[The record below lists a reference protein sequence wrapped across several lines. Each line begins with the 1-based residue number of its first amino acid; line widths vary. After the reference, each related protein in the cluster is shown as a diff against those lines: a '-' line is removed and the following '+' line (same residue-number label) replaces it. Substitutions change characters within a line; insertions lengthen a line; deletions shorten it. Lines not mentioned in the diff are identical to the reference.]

1 MSEQVNQAAHII
13 IVGAGIGGLTTAL
26 ALARRGY
33 SCEVLES
40 TREIAAIGAGVTL
53 APNAMRVYGH
63 LGVAT
68 AIEVAGVEPTQ
79 QRVQHWA
86 DGRTLVAFERGSKVR
101 DAYGAPY
108 IYIHRADLHDILYR
122 AAMAT
127 GRVTVRLGARVTGAT
142 ITSDQSCVHLD
153 GGDQVI
159 GDLIIAADGVKSILR
174 ARVAQDLPQFS
185 GHIVWRAIVDVTAGP
200 FSDLSD
206 FPGIHIGPGRMA
218 VRYPICQGRKLNLV
232 FFARQSGWAEE
243 GWAIPAHPDELS
255 ATFRDWCPEVQSMI
269 AAIEPDKMFKWA
281 IFARAPL
288 PRWTS
293 GGRLCLLGD
302 AAHATTPFLG
312 QGAAAAIEDA
322 FVLAR
327 ALDASPDIATA
338 IARYEAVRQPHC
350 DLVQR
355 ESNANADRLQGP
367 ESDLYGMTKL
377 VNEESLGLFAY
388 DVAAINV

>member
-1 MSEQVNQAAHII
+1 MNQAAHII
-13 IVGAGIGGLTTAL
+13 IVGAGIGGLTAAL

-40 TREIAAIGAGVTL
+40 AKEIAAIGAGVTL
-53 APNAMRVYGH
+53 APNAMRVYSH
-63 LGVAT
+63 LGIAA
-68 AIEVAGVEPTQ
+68 AIEATGVEPTH

-86 DGRTLVAFERGSKVR
+86 DGRTLIAFERGGKVR

-108 IYIHRADLHDILYR
+108 IYIHRADLHAILSQ
-122 AAMAT
+122 AVMAT
-127 GRVTVRLGARVTGAT
+127 GRVTMRLGARVTGAT
-142 ITSDQSCVHLD
+142 ITEDQSQVELA
-153 GGDQVI
+153 GGATVS
-159 GDLIIAADGVKSILR
+159 GDLIIAADGVKSVLR
-174 ARVAQDLPQFS
+174 AQVANDLPQFS
-185 GHIVWRAIVDVTAGP
+185 GHIAWRAVVDVTEGVLSA
-200 FSDLSD
+200 LSD
-206 FPGIHIGPGRMA
+206 FPGMHIGSGRMA
-218 VRYPICQGRKLNLV
+218 VRYPVSNGAKLNLV

-243 GWAIPAHPDELS
+243 GWAIQAHPDELR

-269 AAIEPDKMFKWA
+269 AAIEPEKLFKWA
-281 IFARAPL
+281 IYAREPL
-288 PRWTS
+288 PRWTH

-327 ALDASPDIATA
+327 ALDASPDIASA
-338 IARYEAVRQPHC
+338 IARYEAVRRPHC

-367 ESDLYGMTKL
+367 ESDLYGMTKM